1 MIKKILLLFLF
12 VFTATSFLAI
22 DTYADYEYGPIFWP
36 GLPANY
42 ADPEAYELLSY
53 SLEVE
58 SGATE
63 LFVHLPLLSDFFQAT
78 VESSG
83 TQYSKVTFYDGD
95 VYDGGTYVG
104 DYRFGTDEALS
115 GFDLNSDYIYI
126 SDYTSSAPTHMQF
139 SLWFSFPYY
148 LDLSD
153 DSNFMQWFNDEFEY
167 VFDDDLTQ
175 LEGASIVKF
184 YNGLELWYQSYY
196 SGIPD
201 EPYQPTRSIYEFEHW
216 YSVTND
222 TPYLF
227 DESLA
232 MPDYEPNYAY
242 TYHLH
247 AIYQDPVSPPEEIVD
262 LDETNDTRLTTFLTS
277 FGLYN
282 DPGFMVIFVII
293 SLLLTGSLLY
303 LQMPSFII
311 IAINILLAALW
322 IFLGWFP
329 MYVTILLLISLVT
342 GLVVSYKKSG
352 GGVST

>member
-1 MIKKILLLFLF
+1 MIKKVLLLFLI

-22 DTYADYEYGPIFWP
+22 DTYADDAPGTFYWA

-42 ADPEAYELLSY
+42 ADPEAYELISY
-53 SLEVE
+53 RLEVDA
-58 SGATE
+58 GAVE
-63 LFVHLPLLSDFFQAT
+63 LFVYLPLLSDFFQES
-78 VESSG
+78 VDSSG
-83 TQYSKVTFYDGD
+83 TQYSKVTFYDE
-95 VYDGGTYVG
+95 GTYVG
-104 DYRFGTDEALS
+104 DFRFGTDELLS
-115 GFDLNSDYIYI
+115 DYELNSDVIDI
-126 SDYTSSAPTHMQF
+126 ATYTSSAPTHMEF

-148 LDLSD
+148 FNLTDG
-153 DSNFMQWFNDEFEY
+153 SNFMEWFNAEFEY

-175 LEGASIVKF
+175 LSGSSTVKF
-184 YNGLELWYQSYY
+184 YNGLNLWYQSYY

-201 EPYQPTRSIYEFEHW
+201 EPYQPTRSIYEFQYW

-232 MPDYEPNYAY
+232 LPDYEANYGT

-247 AIYQDPVSPPEEIVD
+247 AIFQDPVSPPEEIVD
-262 LDETNDTRLTTFLTS
+262 LEETNDTRLATFLTS

-282 DPGFMVIFVII
+282 DPGFMVIFVVI
-293 SLLLTGSLLY
+293 SLILTGIFLY

-311 IAINILLAALW
+311 IAINILLAAFW

-342 GLVVSYKKSG
+342 GLVVSYKRNS